1 MKLWTD
7 NEFKQLKHLY
17 CNTSMTSTEIAKE
30 MSRTIGSVRMKI
42 VKNGLHLERNG
53 W

>member
-1 MKLWTD
+1 MKSWT
-7 NEFKQLKHLY
+7 NEEFNQLKRFY
-17 CNTSMTSTEIAKE
+17 CGTSMTTTEIAKE
-30 MSRTIGSVRMKI
+30 MNRTIGSVRMKI